1 MSEKDNP
8 YNSVPTPEL
17 DGLNLQEATPTETIN
32 PDNDSITSRRKD
44 VLTRL
49 LNDLLKKLNKEE
61 VMTDDDVD
69 RYLNWI
75 AIGFGKVSYSH
86 VLQRELIC
94 IMRPKRKLLALDV
107 ILSMSLIL
115 YSNYV
120 SFESRM
126 DFLKQLTSKM
136 ANLTYEI

>member
-61 VMTDDDVD
+61 VMTDDDED

-86 VLQRELIC
+86 VLR
-94 IMRPKRKLLALDV
+94 RRA
-107 ILSMSLIL
+107 
-115 YSNYV
+115 
-120 SFESRM
+120 F
-126 DFLKQLTSKM
+126 
-136 ANLTYEI
+136 